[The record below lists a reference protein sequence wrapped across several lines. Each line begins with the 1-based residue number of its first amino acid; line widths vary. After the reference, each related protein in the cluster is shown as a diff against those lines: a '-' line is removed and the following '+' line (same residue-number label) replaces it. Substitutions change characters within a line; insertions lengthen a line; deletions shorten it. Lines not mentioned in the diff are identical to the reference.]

1 MCKADISF
9 LLNPATEDRTD
20 DEVKV
25 VTPTSPQSM
34 ALFRSLSPIIQSPES
49 ISPSNSHNR
58 HLVNSYISPREKR
71 FNNTHSHSSGKTN
84 IPVLSLAALYMSN
97 EIFHPQTETAMVS
110 PVRPHSRKTHT
121 PPCQVEGC
129 KNLAVSRGCC
139 VRHGGG
145 SKCTVS
151 GCNKRAKLYQRC
163 FQHGGHKMCTEP
175 GCTKNLPS
183 LVAAVC
189 ATVVD
194 PSALYPVATSV
205 PSCTSAASN
214 TVATKCARSLAAPR
228 RPSATAIAGRTVAAT
243 SVRCQ
248 SARRCRPR
256 VVSVGHMG
264 VVIAASMK
272 VATVV
277 RTRSTTTTA
286 SATHLAIWYDNF
298 CKTL

>member
-25 VTPTSPQSM
+25 ATPTSPQSM

-71 FNNTHSHSSGKTN
+71 FNNTHSHSSDKTN
-84 IPVLSLAALYMSN
+84 LPVLSLAALYMSN
-97 EIFHPQTETAMVS
+97 EIFHPQTETAKVS

-145 SKCTVS
+145 S
-151 GCNKRAKLYQRC
+151 
-163 FQHGGHKMCTEP
+163 
-175 GCTKNLPS
+175 
-183 LVAAVC
+183 
-189 ATVVD
+189 
-194 PSALYPVATSV
+194 
-205 PSCTSAASN
+205 
-214 TVATKCARSLAAPR
+214 
-228 RPSATAIAGRTVAAT
+228 
-243 SVRCQ
+243 
-248 SARRCRPR
+248 
-256 VVSVGHMG
+256 
-264 VVIAASMK
+264 
-272 VATVV
+272 
-277 RTRSTTTTA
+277 
-286 SATHLAIWYDNF
+286 
-298 CKTL
+298 